1 MNHSICATIITSKNN
16 VPFVFVSLFSGGL
29 IILLSIMLS
38 VHFKYG
44 VVGLILAQGI
54 VQLMYNNW

>member
-1 MNHSICATIITSKNN
+1 
-16 VPFVFVSLFSGGL
+16 
-29 IILLSIMLS
+29 MLS

-54 VQLMYNNW
+54 VQLMYNNWKWPLMVYSEFIKNNIEDR